1 MGMSAFEM
9 KAPSRA
15 RPDQTATTVITDV
28 SRFLGPPDKCVQLT
42 WLQLEVVAPFH
53 VLDQTEARCELVL
66 PDAGHTGT
74 VLEWAERLIPFPVRV
89 DGVSHE
95 HVSAGKTK
103 EFLYEERS

>member
-15 RPDQTATTVITDV
+15 RPDQTATTVIRDV
-28 SRFLGPPDKCVQLT
+28 SKLLGPYENCVELT
-42 WLQLEVVAPFH
+42 WLQLEVIAPFH
-53 VLDQTEARCELVL
+53 VLDQTKARCELVL
-66 PDAGHTGT
+66 PDTGHTGT
-74 VLEWAERLIPFPVRV
+74 VLEWSERLIPFPVCV